1 MQLVLVAAIQI
12 WLPSCSGNYNNATT
26 SNKTKNSE
34 GKTFRSNRS
43 SILQSLQLVQPPD
56 AGRNDAPKLHV
67 WEISAQR
74 KRKARA
80 RMAHLLLLRVQW
92 QWAVVKESKADGVVS
107 SRAISTHR
115 VGASDPNNTERE
127 REARRNAHG
136 LYPEVGDGAGDA
148 LPDTGVGV
156 AAPPAGEPMMHGG
169 VEGQLELQQRL
180 ACEQETVGQRLIS
193 KRRGQRV
200 AA

>member
-1 MQLVLVAAIQI
+1 MGDF
-12 WLPSCSGNYNNATT
+12 CTEE
-26 SNKTKNSE
+26 K
-34 GKTFRSNRS
+34 
-43 SILQSLQLVQPPD
+43 
-56 AGRNDAPKLHV
+56 H
-67 WEISAQR
+67 
-74 KRKARA
+74 ARA
-80 RMAHLLLLRVQW
+80 WRICYCYGF
-92 QWAVVKESKADGVVS
+92 SG
-107 SRAISTHR
+107 ISTHW

-180 ACEQETVGQRLIS
+180 ACEQETVGQRLS